1 MFLDPYGARRPID
14 VKREW
19 LAVLCALAFVACTS
33 TTVMGCQTTQI
44 VVNAVWKAL
53 FGTWH
58 WDLTGEVN
66 GYFRK
71 VGHFFGY
78 GLISLLFRNA
88 WYKTARA
95 FAWVVRSWLTPFAG
109 TLAVV
114 TTFAV
119 AGMDEL
125 HQRFVPGRV
134 GSLRDALVDTAGA
147 MFINVAFWS
156 IRARR
161 RQSLLPAVNAGGEA
175 GKA

>member
-1 MFLDPYGARRPID
+1 
-14 VKREW
+14 
-19 LAVLCALAFVACTS
+19 
-33 TTVMGCQTTQI
+33 MGCQTTQ
-44 VVNAVWKAL
+44 VAVNAVWKTL

-88 WYKTARA
+88 WYKTAKA
-95 FAWVVRSWLTPFAG
+95 FAWVLRRWLTPFAG
-109 TLAVV
+109 TLAVM

-119 AGMDEL
+119 SGLDEL
-125 HQRFVPGRV
+125 HQRFIPGRV

-147 MFINVAFWS
+147 MFINVAVWS

-161 RQSLLPAVNAGGEA
+161 RRNLIASFDSGNEA
-175 GKA
+175 